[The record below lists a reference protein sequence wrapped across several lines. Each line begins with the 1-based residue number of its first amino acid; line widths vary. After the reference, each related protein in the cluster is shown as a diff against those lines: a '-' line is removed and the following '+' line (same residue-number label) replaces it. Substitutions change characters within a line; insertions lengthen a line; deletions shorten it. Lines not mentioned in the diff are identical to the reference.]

1 MYSILNIKPDLI
13 IHVGAD
19 KGQDRGQYLK
29 LGCKKIIW
37 CEADPLNVAYLES
50 RYLNDKVINGIIWDF
65 DSEEKDFY
73 VFENSAQN
81 SAIAPSQELN
91 ENIRKIITTS
101 THKLDTVINSRDF
114 LMPTLVVIDVQG
126 AEIEVLTGA
135 TNTLSQVQ
143 FVVIEIAL
151 NPQGYLKAPTQESIN
166 NLLKEFGFKP
176 SIARFS
182 HDDSYKDQLFLKGS
196 RLRIIE
202 IQILD
207 RFFNFLMKSRHL
219 ILRHHLPKYHYYCES
234 CDGK

>member
-1 MYSILNIKPDLI
+1 MYSILKIKPNLI

-19 KGQDRGQYLK
+19 KGQDRAQYLK
-29 LGCKKIIW
+29 LGCKNIIW

-50 RYLNDKVINGIIWDF
+50 KFPNDRVINGIIWDF
-65 DSEEKDFY
+65 DEEQRDFY

-91 ENIRKIITTS
+91 QSVRRIITNS
-101 THKLDTVINSRDF
+101 THKLDTVINSREI
-114 LMPTLVVIDVQG
+114 LEPVLVVIDVQG

-135 TNTLSQVQ
+135 ANTLNQVE

-151 NPQGYLKAPTQESIN
+151 QPQGYLKAPAQESIYKS
-166 NLLKEFGFKP
+166 LKVFGFKP

-182 HDDSYKDQLFLKGS
+182 HNESYKDQLFLKGS
-196 RLRIIE
+196 RVRIME

-207 RFFNFLMKSRHL
+207 SFFNFLMKSRHL
-219 ILRHHLPKYHYYCES
+219 ILQRHLPKYHYYCES

>member
-1 MYSILNIKPDLI
+1 MYSILKIKPDLI

-19 KGQDRGQYLK
+19 KGQDRAQYLN

-50 RYLNDKVINGIIWDF
+50 KYLNDRVINGIIWDF

-81 SAIAPSQELN
+81 SAIAPNKELN
-91 ENIRKIITTS
+91 KNIRRVISTS
-101 THKLDTVINSRDF
+101 THKLDTVINSRAF
-114 LMPTLVVIDVQG
+114 LKPALLVIDVQG

-151 NPQGYLKAPTQESIN
+151 QPQGYLKAPTQDSIY
-166 NLLKEFGFKP
+166 NLLKVFGFKP

-207 RFFNFLMKSRHL
+207 RFFDFLMKSKHL
-219 ILRHHLPKYHYYCES
+219 FLRRHLPKYNYYCES